1 MLCAMMTGMRAALG
15 RVALGLVALC
25 GMAGV
30 AGAQGS
36 ADTIG
41 AIRARGAL
49 LCGVAGVT
57 AGFSL
62 PDSQGV
68 MRGLDADGCRIVAA
82 AILGDANKVRFINTT
97 ATNRFTALQSGEVD
111 MLVRNTTWTL
121 GREAALGLEFASIN
135 FYDGTGFMVKASSG
149 VTSVRGLDG
158 ATVCVQPGSTTELS
172 LTDYFRVHAMRF
184 TPLVI
189 ENLEELRAA
198 FINGRCDAFT
208 TDASSLAAFRYTQ
221 GENASQY
228 VLLPEIISKEPLG
241 SVVRKGDWKFFD
253 IVRWAHFAQ
262 LTAEELGITSQN
274 IETFRGNTNPEV
286 QRFMGATGDLGRSLG
301 VAPDWAV
308 QIVRQVGNFGEMW
321 ERNITPLGVQRGINN
336 LWSRGGLQYAPPMR

>member
-1 MLCAMMTGMRAALG
+1 MILAMRGVLGRLALGAALWCG
-15 RVALGLVALC
+15 LGGA
-25 GMAGV
+25 
-30 AGAQGS
+30 AGAQPA
-36 ADTIG
+36 ADTMG

-49 LCGVAGVT
+49 LCGVAGTT

-82 AILGDANKVRFINTT
+82 AILGDASKVRFINTT

-135 FYDGTGFMVKASSG
+135 FYDGTGFMVKTASG

-158 ATVCVQPGSTTELS
+158 ATVCVQPGSTTELN
-172 LTDYFRVHAMRF
+172 LTDYFRVHNMRF

-198 FINGRCDAFT
+198 FIAGRCDAFT
-208 TDASSLAAFRYTQ
+208 TDASSLASFRYAQ
-221 GENASQY
+221 GANADQY
-228 VLLPEIISKEPLG
+228 LLLPEIISKEPLG
-241 SVVRKGDWKFFD
+241 TAVRKGDWKFFD

-262 LTAEELGITSQN
+262 LTAEELGITSRN
-274 IETFRGNTNPEV
+274 VESFRSSTNPEV
-286 QRFMGATGDLGRSLG
+286 QRFMGVTGDLGGALG
-301 VAPDWAV
+301 VSPDWAV
-308 QIVRQVGNFGEMW
+308 QVVRQVGNFGEMW

-336 LWSRGGLQYAPPMR
+336 LWTKGGLQYAPPMR

>member
-1 MLCAMMTGMRAALG
+1 MGRVTLGAALTIG
-15 RVALGLVALC
+15 LGGAVW
-25 GMAGV
+25 
-30 AGAQGS
+30 AQGS

-41 AIRARGAL
+41 AIRARGAV
-49 LCGVAGVT
+49 LCGVAGTT

-62 PDSQGV
+62 PDSQGI

-82 AILGDANKVRFINTT
+82 AILGDASKVRFINTT

-135 FYDGTGFMVKASSG
+135 FYDGTGFMVKTASG
-149 VTSVRGLDG
+149 VNSVKGLNG
-158 ATVCVQPGSTTELS
+158 ATVCVQPGSTTELN
-172 LTDYFRVHAMRF
+172 LTDYFRLHNLRF

-198 FINGRCDAFT
+198 FIAGRCDAFT
-208 TDASSLAAFRYTQ
+208 TDASSLASFRVTQ
-221 GENASQY
+221 GANAGQY
-228 VLLPEIISKEPLG
+228 TLLPEIISKEPLG
-241 SVVRKGDWKFFD
+241 TAVRKGDWKFFD
-253 IVRWAHFAQ
+253 VVRWAHFAQ
-262 LTAEELGITSQN
+262 LTAEELGIDSEN
-274 IETFRGNTNPEV
+274 IESFRSSSNPEI

-308 QIVRQVGNFGEMW
+308 QIIRQVGNFAEMW
-321 ERNITPLGVQRGINN
+321 DRSITPLGIQRGINN
-336 LWSRGGLQYAPPMR
+336 LWTKGGLQYAPPMR